1 MKKNLFLR
9 IFEFFYGLPMFFVNV
24 WKFKKELYLFRW
36 WDYGHTLYMFR
47 RCVIEMRN
55 GKQTLSNEPEET
67 RKIKIEQMNRVI
79 QILDNI
85 EKDYY
90 LSKAEEELGEI
101 LFTTLDQVDADK
113 VSHNSKVFD
122 RAAQLEDEEFDELW
136 NILKGDYNHDKQML
150 AHNGSGLK
158 TWWD

>member
-101 LFTTLDQVDADK
+101 LFTTL
-113 VSHNSKVFD
+113 
-122 RAAQLEDEEFDELW
+122 
-136 NILKGDYNHDKQML
+136 
-150 AHNGSGLK
+150 
-158 TWWD
+158 T